1 MISSNI
7 RVPEELWERLKVI
20 AEKEKRSMNSELI
33 YIIEKYIE
41 EQEKKT
47 ND

>member
-7 RVPEELWERLKVI
+7 RVPEDLWERLKVI
-20 AEKEKRSMNSELI
+20 ADKEKRSMNSELI
-33 YIIEKYIE
+33 YIIEKYVE

-47 ND
+47 K